1 MIRSLF
7 IGFLI
12 LSALTSK
19 GAEAQIVTST
29 NITPAMLRDIISAA
43 SACSEKSAVTSCDN
57 GRVSCYNSLESGK
70 SYLLSFNHNRSE
82 VFIVTTPTDGDS
94 CLKQC
99 CGITDCGAVCTHNGM
114 YSCMSGLSPPNKYTM
129 SV

>member
-43 SACSEKSAVTSCDN
+43 SACAEKSDVTSCDN
-57 GRVSCYNSLESGK
+57 GYASCYNSSEAGK
-70 SYLLSFNHNRSE
+70 LYLLSFNHNRSE
-82 VFIVTTPTDGDS
+82 VFIVTTPTDINS
-94 CLKQC
+94 CLMQC
-99 CGITDCGAVCTHNGM
+99 CDIPDCGAFCTNNGM
-114 YSCMSGLSPPNKYTM
+114 NSCMSGLSPPDKYTM
-129 SV
+129 PV